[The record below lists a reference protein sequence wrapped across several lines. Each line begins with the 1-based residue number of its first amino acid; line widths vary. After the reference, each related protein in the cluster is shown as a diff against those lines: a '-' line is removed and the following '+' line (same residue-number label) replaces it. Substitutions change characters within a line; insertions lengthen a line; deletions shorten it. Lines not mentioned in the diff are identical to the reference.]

1 MRVVRIALAG
11 DVALKSCGGRMRTKN
26 VLALTAFL
34 ALGTSLMA
42 VPACPN
48 GPTLV
53 TAAVTCEIGNMIFS
67 NFTTGGSPD
76 LANLTVTY
84 GITNLGQTN
93 YVVNFNDS
101 NDMTS
106 SFTVSY
112 TETVDEATFPATTTN
127 DGKWAVVAIGGGMQA
142 DGTTPNNQAIL
153 TKNVTAGTGSTGS
166 GQFTV
171 VQNNS
176 LQTNNGPLTGLQ
188 DKNATILDTFSYT
201 SGGIQNIS
209 NSFTE
214 ADTSVP
220 EPGALLLMG
229 FGLSVVGLVSRR
241 VVKGR

>member
-1 MRVVRIALAG
+1 
-11 DVALKSCGGRMRTKN
+11 MRTKN

-53 TAAVTCEIGNMIFS
+53 SAAVTCEIGNMIFS
-67 NFTTGGSPD
+67 NFTTGGTPD
-76 LANLTVTY
+76 SANLTVTY

-101 NDMTS
+101 NDMS
-106 SFTVSY
+106 ASFTVSY
-112 TETVDEATFPATTTN
+112 TETVDQATFPATG

-142 DGTTPNNQAIL
+142 DGTNNNNQAVL
-153 TKNVTAGTGSTGS
+153 TKGVTAGAGSTGS
-166 GQFTV
+166 GSFTV
-171 VQNNS
+171 VQAGS
-176 LQTNNGPLTGLQ
+176 VQTNNGPLTGLQ